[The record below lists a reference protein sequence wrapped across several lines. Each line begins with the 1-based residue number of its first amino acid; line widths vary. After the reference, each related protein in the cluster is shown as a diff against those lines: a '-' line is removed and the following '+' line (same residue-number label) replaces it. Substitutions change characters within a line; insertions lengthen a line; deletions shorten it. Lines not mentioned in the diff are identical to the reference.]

1 MTMSTDVN
9 GTEVD
14 FSAIIA
20 SSVHDMKNSLGLL
33 LTTLD
38 EIVGECPPETCPTY
52 KRFSQVLYEARRV
65 NNDLIQLLALYRMG
79 NSIYTLN
86 VAHHSVHD
94 FLEERVLE
102 SKPLLDF
109 NRIEIELE
117 CPDDLYWFFDGNLV
131 SGVINNVLN
140 NAFRYTK
147 DKLKVSAAEENGHLA
162 IRIEDNGRGYPA
174 ASLTGENEVKNGISF
189 KTGSTGLGLYF
200 SSLAAR
206 MHKNGGNQGY
216 ISMYNGG
223 TYGGGCFAVNL
234 P

>member
-1 MTMSTDVN
+1 
-9 GTEVD
+9 
-14 FSAIIA
+14 
-20 SSVHDMKNSLGLL
+20 MKNSLGLL

-86 VAHHSVHD
+86 IAHHSVHD

-117 CPDDLYWFFDGNLV
+117 CPDDLDWFFDGSLV

-147 DKLKVSAAEENGHLA
+147 DKLKVSAAEENGHLT

-174 ASLTGENEVKNGISF
+174 ASLTGE
-189 KTGSTGLGLYF
+189 
-200 SSLAAR
+200 AR
-206 MHKNGGNQGY
+206 
-216 ISMYNGG
+216 
-223 TYGGGCFAVNL
+223 
-234 P
+234 